1 MISAKGL
8 AEQMANS
15 INLNSNFLK
24 SFAGG
29 ALELPVDLFYPG
41 RSFLDTDNRLNN
53 SFDSEPC
60 IRMVKKGC
68 ANRKNLQKIANII
81 INRYLNKIDVNKLK
95 SAGTNFA
102 GSISG
107 SIMMN
112 RMILGNIGPGFADR
126 MVAKMLIGFSFST
139 LLSLGALQ
147 ARSIY
152 TSRELSKRDPE
163 LHNYLRRLG
172 DLDLLYFLME
182 KRLQPFETAFALWK
196 QNRPLFDEVS
206 RFFLQKVIR

>member
-1 MISAKGL
+1 MINAKRL
-8 AEQMANS
+8 ADDMVES
-15 INLNSNFLK
+15 INVNSNFLK

-29 ALELPVDLFYPG
+29 ALELPVDLFYLG
-41 RSFLDTDNRLNN
+41 RSFLDTDNRSPN
-53 SFDSEPC
+53 SFDGERC
-60 IRMVKKGC
+60 IRLVKNGY

-81 INRYLNKIDVNKLK
+81 IDRYLDKVDVNKLK

-107 SIMMN
+107 SVIMN
-112 RMILGNIGPGFADR
+112 RMILGNIGTMFADR
-126 MVAKMLIGFSFST
+126 MVAKMLIGFSFSSM
-139 LLSLGALQ
+139 LSLGALQ
-147 ARSIY
+147 ARAIY

-163 LHNYLRRLG
+163 LHNHLRRLG

-182 KRLQPFETAFALWK
+182 KRVQPFEAAFSLWR

-206 RFFLQKVIR
+206 RYFLQKVRR